1 MNRQINVSFDFDG
14 VLSMPSVEEFAKE
27 LLADGID
34 IWVTT
39 SRYNEGSNIDLFI
52 ITERLGIP
60 YSNIVFTSRQDKA
73 EFLPEDFF
81 VFHLDEDPHVINN
94 IIENGEPTTPILR
107 DSSVD
112 WREMCRELIEFNL
125 VAAFGPYIINES
137 IPDSLEDL
145 LANALD
151 IEDYE
156 SAVILRD
163 KIKSQ
168 HE

>member
-1 MNRQINVSFDFDG
+1 MNKQINVSFDFDG
-14 VLSMPSVEEFAKE
+14 VLSDPSVEVFAKE

-52 ITERLGIP
+52 VTERLGIP
-60 YSNIVFTSRQDKA
+60 YSNIVFTGGQDISD
-73 EFLPEDFF
+73 FLTEDFF
-81 VFHLDEDPHVINN
+81 VFHLDDERYVINN

-107 DSSVD
+107 HRSVD

-125 VAAFGPYIINES
+125 VAAFEGYRIMAMEPT
-137 IPDSLEDL
+137 SLEDL
-145 LANALD
+145 LANALE

-156 SAVILRD
+156 GAAILRD
-163 KIKSQ
+163 KIKG
-168 HE
+168 